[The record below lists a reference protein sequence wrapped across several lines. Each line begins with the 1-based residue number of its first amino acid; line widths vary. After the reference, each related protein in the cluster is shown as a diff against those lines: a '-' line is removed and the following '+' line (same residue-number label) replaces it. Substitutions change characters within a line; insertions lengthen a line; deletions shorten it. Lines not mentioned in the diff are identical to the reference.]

1 MKNIKL
7 FTSIIWLL
15 VVLTY
20 RVRLINGT
28 GTCTYNNFTMP
39 SIDNDTSD
47 LSNGTNKYCNEI
59 LDNL

>member
-1 MKNIKL
+1 MKKIKL

-15 VVLTY
+15 AVLAY

-39 SIDNDTSD
+39 SIANNDTD
-47 LSNGTNKYCNEI
+47 LSDGINKYCYKI